1 MIKQYS
7 VIQVD
12 ANSIWN
18 PWGSKANKL
27 ILNDQEREDYI
38 KQINKILSQPKNL
51 NFGKTIYTSSL
62 SSIQR
67 FKFKEYIASKKLK
80 RTSRQEYCDTIIVD
94 KTIFNSTLKFLN
106 KLSKSNII
114 RNVQD
119 EKLYNDFAKYVRNNN
134 INCRPNLPLLQQNLL
149 VILPN
154 DINVVHN
161 KDAKHFIQNN
171 YVEQVYYYSLYREKN
186 IENVILLLDFLKI
199 HPNVNIIFD
208 EYLLEE
214 LNSGGIDLDKEYI
227 DTLENMFNSNQ
238 NDNIKLA
245 IEMLSNVNLEKNS
258 LTIALLL
265 NKYQRVF
272 DHGKGITP
280 SSMSSFKTI
289 DKYYKSRG
297 IVWKTD
303 WRPFSNGLY
312 KNYGT
317 DPEYK
322 AVIENFVLKNINDIL
337 KTGSQFKIESFNLAF
352 QA

>member
-7 VIQVD
+7 VIQVN
-12 ANSIWN
+12 ANSVWN
-18 PWGSKANKL
+18 PWGSKASAL

-94 KTIFNSTLKFLN
+94 KTIFDNTLKFLN

-119 EKLYNDFAKYVRNNN
+119 EKLYNDFARYVRNN
-134 INCRPNLPLLQQNLL
+134 IYRGLNLPLSQRNLL
-149 VILPN
+149 VLLPD
-154 DINVVHN
+154 DINVIHN
-161 KDAKHFIQNN
+161 KDVKRFIQNN
-171 YVEQVYYYSLYREKN
+171 YVEQVHYCSLYREKN
-186 IENVILLLDFLKI
+186 IENAILLLDFLKT

-214 LNSGGIDLDKEYI
+214 LNSDGIDLDKEYI

-280 SSMSSFKTI
+280 SSMSSFKAI

-303 WRPFSNGLY
+303 WRLFSNGLY

-317 DPEYK
+317 DPECK

-337 KTGSQFKIESFNLAF
+337 KTNSQFKIESFNLVF
-352 QA
+352 QD

>member
-7 VIQVD
+7 VIRVD
-12 ANSIWN
+12 SNSVWN
-18 PWGSKANKL
+18 PWGSKASAL

-94 KTIFNSTLKFLN
+94 KIIFDNTLKFLN

-119 EKLYNDFAKYVRNNN
+119 EKLYNDFARYVRNNVY
-134 INCRPNLPLLQQNLL
+134 RGLNLPLSQRNLL
-149 VILPN
+149 VLLPD
-154 DINVVHN
+154 DINVIHSKNV
-161 KDAKHFIQNN
+161 KHFIQNN
-171 YVEQVYYYSLYREKN
+171 YIEQVYYYSLYREKN
-186 IENVILLLDFLKI
+186 IENAILLLDFLKT

-214 LNSGGIDLDKEYI
+214 LNSDGIDLDKEYI

-280 SSMSSFKTI
+280 SSMSSFKAI

-303 WRPFSNGLY
+303 WRLFSNGLY

-317 DPEYK
+317 DPECK

-337 KTGSQFKIESFNLAF
+337 KTNSQFKIESFNLVF
-352 QA
+352 QD